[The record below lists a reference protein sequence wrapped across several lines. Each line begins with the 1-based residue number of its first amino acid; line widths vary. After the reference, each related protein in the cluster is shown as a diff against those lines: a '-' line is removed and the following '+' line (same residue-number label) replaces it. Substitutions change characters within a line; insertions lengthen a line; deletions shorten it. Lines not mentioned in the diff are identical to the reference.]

1 MHVDVRGV
9 DVGLSQVLRGKV
21 ARLVQLAL
29 APFKSRIRK
38 VTVSLTESADSR
50 RDSGRRCRMRVW
62 LKGRGELGLD
72 AFDADFE
79 AAAARAAA
87 ELAKRLAAP
96 RDERPSSR
104 RRGPC

>member
-1 MHVDVRGV
+1 VHVDVRGI

-29 APFKSRIRK
+29 TPFKARIRK
-38 VTVSLTESADSR
+38 VTVSLAESSESR
-50 RDSGRRCRMRVW
+50 QDPGRRCRMRVW
-62 LKGRGELGLD
+62 LKGRGDIGLD
-72 AFDADFE
+72 TFDADFE
-79 AAAARAAA
+79 AAAARAVA

-104 RRGPC
+104 RRGPG